1 MEKAQYAI
9 MRFAKYKGPEI
20 GNIEAHNERT
30 KEKYASNPDVDTSRS
45 KYNFHLVKPPGKY
58 RAESE
63 RQIAA
68 AGCRTRKD
76 SIRMIETLFTA
87 SPEFF
92 KGKKQAEIRVFF
104 EEALHFLEQHQSKET
119 IISAVVHMDEK
130 TPHMHLCF
138 VPLTEDGR
146 LSAKDIM
153 GNKKRLTWWQ
163 DEFWKHMVKKFPDL
177 ERGESASL
185 TGRDHIPPRVFK
197 EMTRLTKQKSK
208 LEDLLT
214 GINPFNA
221 KSLTGRD
228 HIPPRVFK
236 EMTRLTKQ
244 KSKLEDLLT
253 GINPFNAKSRA
264 EEICKILD
272 TYIPSVEKMDT
283 LLRKYGVAFTKT
295 ASENKKL
302 KTKNAE
308 LEESLASAQK
318 VSTLKQIE
326 DLKLRR
332 DYDSAVAILEQIPAE
347 VLNIYAQSSHR
358 GKERPIEQS
367 L

>member
-92 KGKKQAEIRVFF
+92 KGKKKGEIKAYFQ
-104 EEALHFLEQHQSKET
+104 EALDFIREHQDPKT

-153 GNKKRLTWWQ
+153 GNKKKLTWWQ

-177 ERGESASL
+177 ERGESA
-185 TGRDHIPPRVFK
+185 
-197 EMTRLTKQKSK
+197 
-208 LEDLLT
+208 
-214 GINPFNA
+214 
-221 KSLTGRD
+221 SLTGRD